1 MNNNHIRTMIRV
13 GEITTQ
19 PNKKKLVFIPDS
31 KFPKEQLRDK
41 RGRIYR
47 FDIDGKVEKI
57 GGSIDAGGIR
67 STIGWYLNGYA
78 QGNNES
84 RYCIWN
90 YLTQVINAG
99 KKVEIYAV
107 WAPMVDA
114 EVPTMTGYTKVKIPV
129 DYHLIEKSFIDE
141 YVKSEGT
148 YPKLNMQESGQRWKD
163 TGLLEGLINKDGS
176 IYGSQVI
183 KKGPSGPFC

>member
-1 MNNNHIRTMIRV
+1 MIRV

-31 KFPKEQLRDK
+31 KFPKELLRDK

-47 FDIDGKVEKI
+47 LDIDKKVEKI

-67 STIGWYLNGYA
+67 GTIGWYLNGYA

-90 YLTQVINAG
+90 YLTRVINAG

-176 IYGSQVI
+176 IYGS
-183 KKGPSGPFC
+183 